1 MLTDRAMDPSTHH
14 RNRKQLYK
22 TLCEWGK
29 SEMQLSFCFVASHQ
43 LLSCISPIALLHL
56 DKRFFMVL
64 IISRL

>member
-29 SEMQLSFCFVASHQ
+29 SEMQLSICLVASHQ
-43 LLSCISPIALLHL
+43 LLSCISTIALLHL

-64 IISRL
+64 NISRL